1 MQSENTIGWLS
12 ENQVIINL
20 DESKVIVI
28 SKKKSDQGKEKIFV
42 AKSLKL
48 RGMKTTSQL
57 FSNSHITN
65 VSKYASKKLNALFR
79 YISLLG
85 DFIK

>member
-1 MQSENTIGWLS
+1 M
-12 ENQVIINL
+12 NL

-28 SKKKSDQGKEKIFV
+28 SKKKLDQGQKKILV
-42 AKSLKL
+42 AKSVKL

-57 FSNSHITN
+57 FSNYRITN
-65 VSKYASKKLNALFR
+65 VSKYVSKKLNALFQ